1 MTQMD
6 QAIDAAHKESERI
19 ENDARAIEA
28 RIIKAGGIP
37 PARPYGR
44 PVDPAAIAKN
54 LTLKSVL
61 QRRDPAL
68 AAYLG
73 VGSDL
78 QRRRDEEEATR
89 AFQAESL
96 RMKTEQAWQQNQ
108 AAAAQRYRQQMAP
121 LPTGWRS

>member
-1 MTQMD
+1 MTQLD
-6 QAIDAAHKESERI
+6 QAIDAAHNEAERI

-28 RIIKAGGIP
+28 RIIKAGALP

-54 LTLKSVL
+54 LTLRSVL

-89 AFQAESL
+89 ALQAESL
-96 RMKTEQAWQQNQ
+96 RMKTEQARQQNQ
-108 AAAAQRYRQQMAP
+108 DAAARRYRQQMAP